1 MPTSLPSQ
9 ARRLSDLVHRPG
21 GMTANEAVSAAEAR
35 LDIIRDSSLKELETM
50 VDQMLAL
57 GEQIATSP
65 SVAAFDALYATS
77 NTVVGVAGV
86 FGLPELGKVAFSLCT
101 LLDRQRRLPAWNMQA
116 IQLHLDSLRV
126 MSGDEDN
133 ERKQTVIRAL
143 HQVVDRLAAS
153 SGAALR

>member
-1 MPTSLPSQ
+1 MPKSLPSQ

-21 GMTANEAVSAAEAR
+21 GMTVNEAVSAAEAR
-35 LDIIRDSSLKELETM
+35 LDVIRDSSLKELAAM
-50 VDQMLAL
+50 VDHMLSL
-57 GEQIATSP
+57 GEEIATVP
-65 SVAAFDALYATS
+65 SIAAFDALYSAS

-101 LLDRQRRLPAWNMQA
+101 LLDRQRSLPAWNMQA

-133 ERKQTVIRAL
+133 ERKQAVIKAL
-143 HQVVDRLAAS
+143 HQVVDRLAAT
-153 SGAALR
+153 SGAVAR